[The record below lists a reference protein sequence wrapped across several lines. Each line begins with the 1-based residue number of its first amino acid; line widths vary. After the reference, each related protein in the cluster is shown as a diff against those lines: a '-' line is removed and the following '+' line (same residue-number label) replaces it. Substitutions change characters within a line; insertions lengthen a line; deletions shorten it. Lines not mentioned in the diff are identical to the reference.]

1 MADKKPA
8 PAAAP
13 ADAAAKPKLP
23 LVPIIGSAVGS
34 AVLVAGIMFFMM
46 PKPAHAPAEGD
57 EAAEG
62 AEAEE
67 GEEGAPKAETRYIEV
82 KDPLVVNLTGGSAK
96 YLQVQ
101 IQLATKSE
109 TGQKAIETHLPAI
122 RSGLLV
128 MFRQLTNE
136 ELSQP
141 DVMVTLQTR
150 ALAETNKVLEAETG
164 KKDTVTALLFTSF
177 VTQ

>member
-8 PAAAP
+8 AAAP

-23 LVPIIGSAVGS
+23 LVPIIGAAAGS
-34 AVLVAGIMFFMM
+34 AILVGAIMFFMM
-46 PKPAHAPAEGD
+46 PKPAAAPADGE
-57 EAAEG
+57 EAAEA

-67 GEEGAPKAETRYIEV
+67 GDEDAPKPETRYVEV

-109 TGQKAIETHLPAI
+109 EGQKAIETHLPAI
-122 RSGLLV
+122 RSALLV
-128 MFRQLTNE
+128 MLRQITTE
-136 ELSQP
+136 ELAQP
-141 DVMVTLQTR
+141 DVMVSLQKK
-150 ALAETNKVLEAETG
+150 ALAETNKVLEAETR

>member
-34 AVLVAGIMFFMM
+34 AVLVAAIMFFMM
-46 PKPAHAPAEGD
+46 PKPATAPADGD

-67 GEEGAPKAETRYIEV
+67 GEEGAPKVETRYVEV

-109 TGQKAIETHLPAI
+109 AGQKAIETHLPAI

-136 ELSQP
+136 ELSQS
-141 DVMVTLQTR
+141 DVMVTLQEK

>member
-8 PAAAP
+8 AAAP
-13 ADAAAKPKLP
+13 ADAAPKPKTP
-23 LVPIIGSAVGS
+23 IVPIIGAALGS
-34 AVLVAGIMFFMM
+34 AALVAGAMFFMM
-46 PKPAHAPAEGD
+46 PKPHAAPAEG
-57 EAAEG
+57 EAAE
-62 AEAEE
+62 AAAE

-109 TGQKAIETHLPAI
+109 AGQKAIETHLPAI

-128 MFRQLTNE
+128 MFRQLTSE
-136 ELSQP
+136 ELAKP
-141 DVMVTLQTR
+141 DIMVTLQER

-164 KKDTVTALLFTSF
+164 KDDTVTALLFTSF

>member
-1 MADKKPA
+1 MADKK

-23 LVPIIGSAVGS
+23 LVPIIGAAVGS
-34 AVLVAGIMFFMM
+34 AALVAGVMFFLM
-46 PKPAHAPAEGD
+46 PKPQAASADGEAT
-57 EAAEG
+57 EAA
-62 AEAEE
+62 AE

-82 KDPLVVNLTGGSAK
+82 KEPLVVNLTGGGAK
-96 YLQVQ
+96 FLQVQ
-101 IQLATKSE
+101 VQIATRNE
-109 TGQKAIETHLPAI
+109 VDEKAIQTHLPAI

-128 MFRQLTNE
+128 MLRQISNE
-136 ELSQP
+136 ELAQP
-141 DVMVTLQTR
+141 DIMVTLQER
-150 ALAETNKVLEAETG
+150 ARAEANKVLEAETG